1 MSKAKGKGKSKG
13 SSGTGASS
21 LADTFVPLIP
31 PDTGSDQSYLPF
43 PEWTDQSL
51 NAEKWDKPKGK
62 APTADQSDLFVD
74 PQPVYVPYSI
84 SICGWKRL
92 GQVFPDAKLIMFAD
106 KPEYPDLISASKH
119 LLHSD
124 FVRSFIAAMT
134 TLEYLGNTNPF
145 PIEYTTA
152 TFTPTTQDLPWRP
165 WHHIYSMCKAGKGQ
179 KHNPQVNQLGLSS
192 SLTNVDK
199 GRHLFRLWL
208 RSDTSFV
215 LNILSELTAVIGN
228 WERIL
233 HFMQGESERFTK
245 LFHDV
250 SSAYGQLVQKFGT
263 IEYANGLRTFYT
275 SYKSDQPLSKINS
288 AKVHDKIIE
297 QILKALKDIYS
308 IQEYKKAI
316 FAFKV
321 LFINPYIIPRN
332 AVFDEPV
339 PLCDKGGSTISF
351 VFAMSKKVENAA
363 VIIQAFFK
371 RIFVNKL
378 KAYHNQ
384 NHKNYMATFLLLKK
398 IYTDLFSVS
407 KRSLLC
413 ASILRNVFFEDV
425 KNEWSPFYSL
435 FNDLLSV
442 VHLQCISGL
451 SEFKGNAADWVYM
464 TRVTFHCNSPEPI
477 LVKIQLF
484 CMLPHFMVRVFDND
498 TDREMYRFTNNVNV
512 QNYNINENGYSVL
525 CYGWSE
531 TNDPVQWKLCF
542 ATIKKKD
549 KSLIILSELKPELNF
564 LCGVYIPNYANRLFR
579 CKIVTL
585 KTTLFSCRLSV
596 SCSTA
601 KITLK
606 LLDENDRVMGTI
618 EDYGCAIFPVKN
630 LVFVPQTSVTAIEN
644 SSPSVIAMKKGS
656 KVASSKSITFLY
668 SKKENRRSSEEIATS
683 TSAISY
689 TTYFVEGY
697 VIEDSWELLPEE
709 WEVADEAKMKRY
721 LHTDEPEEVV
731 SSTAVARK
739 SSKRQSQL
747 LVEKR
752 SSFCST
758 RPFWL
763 LHFIAEEPENIV
775 VAEDRTRDLEIAN
788 SKKAWLL
795 DDPERAQRGIMLR
808 LNYLISLQ
816 KQEFEESE
824 GWEGEY
830 LTLELVK
837 RKRFPPVKETA
848 SEIYKDYLLPE
859 YEDEDGDDLPY
870 SERSREVM
878 TEENIQE
885 FLLNHQLKTEE
896 YQEMLFNSQS
906 NLSYLIAELKNRREF
921 MKLWLEEVRNESME
935 LLKDALAIRQR
946 YIDWLIKEEESKV
959 PPPKSGGKEK
969 DKKKDKKGKKK

>member
-179 KHNPQVNQLGLSS
+179 KHNPQVNQLGKYVVRLYWMGSWRKIFIDDTVPIGTCDMIQLPGFKQPQVEGATQAPPAPTPPPTPSS
-192 SLTNVDK
+192 KSSKGSKKTAAGPPPNEVEVWPYLLCKALLKIASLTWTIEHELVDFDIVSCLTGWILVKNDLRGMNFREKWDICAGFTNHYSWEAPQAKKGKDK
-199 GRHLFRLWL
+199 GKGKDKKGKTPKGSKASKGSKSGKSAVTLEEEEEEDLGVPCYMYLTCTNMRYVSEDKVPDIAPCWSH
-208 RSDTSFV
+208 
-215 LNILSELTAVIGN
+215 NILIDLTRMIPIAKPLPQPEL
-228 WERIL
+228 
-233 HFMQGESERFTK
+233 ESWKHWRWTDWAAQKGIYAPPEDYDLIKFVK
-245 LFHDV
+245 IV
-250 SSAYGQLVQKFGT
+250 S
-263 IEYANGLRTFYT
+263 
-275 SYKSDQPLSKINS
+275 
-288 AKVHDKIIE
+288 
-297 QILKALKDIYS
+297 
-308 IQEYKKAI
+308 
-316 FAFKV
+316 AF
-321 LFINPYIIPRN
+321 
-332 AVFDEPV
+332 
-339 PLCDKGGSTISF
+339 
-351 VFAMSKKVENAA
+351 
-363 VIIQAFFK
+363 
-371 RIFVNKL
+371 
-378 KAYHNQ
+378 
-384 NHKNYMATFLLLKK
+384 KK
-398 IYTDLFSVS
+398 IYEHILPTAPSIESVE
-407 KRSLLC
+407 
-413 ASILRNVFFEDV
+413 IV
-425 KNEWSPFYSL
+425 PP
-435 FNDLLSV
+435 V
-442 VHLQCISGL
+442 VVQD
-451 SEFKGNAADWVYM
+451 KG
-464 TRVTFHCNSPEPI
+464 
-477 LVKIQLF
+477 
-484 CMLPHFMVRVFDND
+484 
-498 TDREMYRFTNNVNV
+498 
-512 QNYNINENGYSVL
+512 
-525 CYGWSE
+525 
-531 TNDPVQWKLCF
+531 
-542 ATIKKKD
+542 KKGKD
-549 KSLIILSELKPELNF
+549 KGKDK
-564 LCGVYIPNYANRLFR
+564 G
-579 CKIVTL
+579 KG
-585 KTTLFSCRLSV
+585 K
-596 SCSTA
+596 
-601 KITLK
+601 
-606 LLDENDRVMGTI
+606 D
-618 EDYGCAIFPVKN
+618 
-630 LVFVPQTSVTAIEN
+630 
-644 SSPSVIAMKKGS
+644 KKS
-656 KVASSKSITFLY
+656 
-668 SKKENRRSSEEIATS
+668 
-683 TSAISY
+683 
-689 TTYFVEGY
+689 
-697 VIEDSWELLPEE
+697 
-709 WEVADEAKMKRY
+709 
-721 LHTDEPEEVV
+721 
-731 SSTAVARK
+731 
-739 SSKRQSQL
+739 
-747 LVEKR
+747 
-752 SSFCST
+752 
-758 RPFWL
+758 
-763 LHFIAEEPENIV
+763 EEPENIV

-870 SERSREVM
+870 SERSRPCLY
-878 TEENIQE
+878 I
-885 FLLNHQLKTEE
+885 
-896 YQEMLFNSQS
+896 S
-906 NLSYLIAELKNRREF
+906 
-921 MKLWLEEVRNESME
+921 EVRNESME